1 MLKVGLTG
9 NIAAGKSAVA
19 DVWRSMGATVV
30 DADELARRAVE
41 PGTPAH
47 AAIAREWGTWVLEE
61 GGALDRAALRQIVF
75 ADPDARARLEGIVH
89 PAVAALRDEE
99 YREARSRGEKL
110 IVADI
115 PLLFEVGMADEFDV
129 VVLVDAPEEVRLARM
144 VADRGLDEDGGAADD
159 RGADAVRAQARPART
174 WPSTT
179 PGPWATCRTRARD
192 VWQQLVRRADG
203 AWLSRCCAW
212 TCTCT
217 PAPRTTR

>member
-19 DVWRSMGATVV
+19 DVWRAMGATVV

-47 AAIAREWGTWVLEE
+47 AAIAREWGTWVLED

-89 PAVAALRDEE
+89 PAVAALRDGE
-99 YREARSRGEKL
+99 YREAQARGEKL

-115 PLLFEVGMADEFDV
+115 PLLFEVGMADDFDV
-129 VVLVDAPEEVRLARM
+129 VVLVDAPEEVRLRRI
-144 VADRGLDEDGGAADD
+144 VADRGLDEDEARRMIAAQMPSELK
-159 RGADAVRAQARPART
+159 RARADVTIANTGTLGDLQD
-174 WPSTT
+174 
-179 PGPWATCRTRARD
+179 RARD
-192 VWQQLVRRADG
+192 VWKQLVRRAEERG
-203 AWLSRCCAW
+203 
-212 TCTCT
+212 
-217 PAPRTTR
+217 